1 VTRLVAAEPANN
13 SVVDLAPAEIQRHRA
28 KGATQEAAQ
37 LVSSN
42 AEFAEEAARIVTSQ
56 GSRPAARDEARKL
69 LLGSDHGRSRS
80 GAERS
85 VGKQTL

>member
-56 GSRPAARDEARKL
+56 GSRPAARDEARSSCSAATMAVL
-69 LLGSDHGRSRS
+69 DQVQS
-80 GAERS
+80 AA
-85 VGKQTL
+85 